1 MPPDIAFDGAARL
14 LVVLHALASIV
25 LIGATTHHA
34 LIAIGYLRGRYK
46 VRLGRI
52 YAATIAVTY
61 GITFVLGLMAYP
73 TFRYHVRALYFDRYE
88 IWASNLFDTK
98 ENFAAL
104 GLPLV
109 VCAFVLSRVMNP
121 KEDIALR
128 RAYAAF
134 VLLTAAIVWF
144 AVISGIVITMTRGV

>member
-1 MPPDIAFDGAARL
+1 MQPEIAFDGAARV
-14 LVVLHALASIV
+14 LVVLHAVAAIV
-25 LIGATTHHA
+25 LVGASTHHA
-34 LIAIGYLRGRYK
+34 LIAVGYLRGRYK

-52 YAATIAVTY
+52 YAATVAVAFVL
-61 GITFVLGLMAYP
+61 TFVLGLLAYP

-109 VCAFVLSRVMNP
+109 VAAFVLSRVMNP
-121 KEDIALR
+121 KDDRVLAV
-128 RAYAAF
+128 AYAGF
-134 VLLTAAIVWF
+134 VVLATAIVWF
-144 AVISGIVITMTRGV
+144 NVISGLAITMTRGV